1 MIPFAF
7 WLACGLSSALS
18 CRVALQYF
26 QLESYQFGGYF
37 RTLQRNWLR
46 AFLPGFA
53 VALWGC
59 AAVTLCASL
68 AFADW
73 TLWMGLAITLA
84 GAVAA
89 WVLQRRLPAKKP
101 LVFTARVKRLCL
113 WLLAVCL
120 GASAALAFGGRLL
133 TACLLL
139 PALALVAPAVPFLN
153 YAVIRAV
160 ADGNVITVAGV
171 SWEAFVFPVVMSLAA
186 MLLVTLVVAV
196 FLWRLPL
203 ADTIRKE
210 R

>member
-1 MIPFAF
+1 MAGRVWREVEDAVIAINEIDDTMQIILYVV
-7 WLACGLSSALS
+7 LAVYLVLM
-18 CRVALQYF
+18 LF
-26 QLESYQFGGYF
+26 
-37 RTLQRNWLR
+37 
-46 AFLPGFA
+46 FA
-53 VALWGC
+53 VSA
-59 AAVTLCASL
+59 
-68 AFADW
+68 
-73 TLWMGLAITLA
+73 
-84 GAVAA
+84 
-89 WVLQRRLPAKKP
+89 LQRRRGELA
-101 LVFTARVKRLCL
+101 LMRALGMTRRQVF
-113 WLLAVCL
+113 
-120 GASAALAFGGRLL
+120 GACMTGIALL
-133 TACLLL
+133 TLPMLL